1 MCGGVVVTLRPFAL
15 WVLILIITAGIVGEW
30 SGTSVPWWRLLTA
43 MLVIGLVWD
52 RWMASTQVVSVHRI
66 EPMALHL
73 GRHETLQIA
82 LKNHSP
88 RPVRLQFEPAFPVA
102 IRTLL
107 PEENVQE
114 VVIAPTASLTQSIP
128 IQSITVGTVHWSKL
142 PIRVAGP
149 SGLAWWSRHLILDAT
164 LDAPVSVVPDTWQ
177 RNAGLTGV
185 HTAPG
190 ARTFRMGTGLELHHL
205 RDYQAGD
212 PRQLIDWKASARSGH
227 LITRVHARDT
237 QLRVVVVLD
246 TGRTSRTALDGLDQL
261 GHYINLTSR
270 LLEYAARHG
279 DCVGLVT
286 FSDRIDHAITPAAGL
301 ATVARIRN
309 ALSNLEA
316 RPVEGDVLMA
326 ALRVRQL
333 VSQRTLVILLSDLF
347 QGTSTSQLAAAVR
360 AWVPKHQ
367 PILVGLIGKE
377 LATLGQQEASH
388 WLDPYQSLAALAY
401 KRQLESS
408 VESLRRLG
416 AMAVSTTP
424 DELEARVFRQYQLLR
439 LRGRG

>member
-1 MCGGVVVTLRPFAL
+1 MNLRPLAM
-15 WVLILIITAGIVGEW
+15 WVLVLIITTGVVGEW
-30 SGTSVPWWRLLTA
+30 SGAAVPWWRLIAASLVLG
-43 MLVIGLVWD
+43 LVIDGWLA
-52 RWMASTQVVSVHRI
+52 RRQVLSVRRI
-66 EPMALHL
+66 EPVALHL
-73 GRHETLQIA
+73 GRRETLQIE
-82 LKNHSP
+82 LTNHSA
-88 RPVRLQFEPAFPVA
+88 RPVRLQFEPALPAAIQTPQEVA
-102 IRTLL
+102 
-107 PEENVQE
+107 E
-114 VVIAPTASLTQSIP
+114 VVIAPASSL
-128 IQSITVGTVHWSKL
+128 IQTIAVQTITIGTVQWMTL
-142 PIRVAGP
+142 PVRIAG
-149 SGLAWWSRHLILDAT
+149 SAGLAWWPRRLSLDTT
-164 LDAPVSVVPDTWQ
+164 LSVVPDTWQ
-177 RNAGLTGV
+177 RSAGLTGM
-185 HTAPG
+185 HAAPG

-270 LLEYAARHG
+270 LLEYAARNG
-279 DCVGLVT
+279 DSVGLVT
-286 FSDRIDHAITPAAGL
+286 FSDRIGHAITPATGL
-301 ATVARIRN
+301 ATVARIRQ
-309 ALSNLEA
+309 ALSTLEA

-326 ALRVRQL
+326 ALRVREL

-367 PILVGLIGKE
+367 PVLVGLVGKE
-377 LATLGQQEASH
+377 LAALGHQSASH
-388 WLDPYQSLAALAY
+388 WLHPYESLAALAY
-401 KRQLESS
+401 QRQLEGS

>member
-1 MCGGVVVTLRPFAL
+1 MTLRPLAL
-15 WVLILIITAGIVGEW
+15 WVLAIIITAGIIGEW
-30 SGTSVPWWRLLTA
+30 SGGSVPWWRLFAA

-52 RWMASTQVVSVHRI
+52 RWMTRRQVLSVHRVDSV
-66 EPMALHL
+66 ALHL
-73 GRHETLQIA
+73 GRHETLQIE
-82 LKNHSP
+82 LTNHSA
-88 RPVRLQFEPAFPVA
+88 RPARLQFEPALPAALQTLQPV
-102 IRTLL
+102 
-107 PEENVQE
+107 ENAQE
-114 VVIAPTASLTQSIP
+114 VVIAPVRSLIQSIP
-128 IQSITVGTVHWSKL
+128 IQSITIGAVTWSKL
-142 PIRVAGP
+142 PVRVAGP
-149 SGLAWWSRHLILDAT
+149 SGLAWWSRQLILDT
-164 LDAPVSVVPDTWQ
+164 TISIVPDTWQ

-185 HTAPG
+185 HAAPG
-190 ARTFRMGTGLELHHL
+190 AQTFRMGTGLELHHL

-270 LLEYAARHG
+270 LLEYAARNG
-279 DCVGLVT
+279 DHVGLVT
-286 FSDRIDHAITPAAGL
+286 FSDRIGHAISPAAGL
-301 ATVARIRN
+301 ATVAQIRQ
-309 ALSNLEA
+309 ALGSLQS
-316 RPVEGDVLMA
+316 RPVESDVLMA
-326 ALRVRQL
+326 ALRVRKL

-367 PILVGLIGKE
+367 PVLVGLIGKE
-377 LATLGQQEASH
+377 LAAMCHQTAKH
-388 WLDPYQSLAALAY
+388 WLDPYQSLAALEY
-401 KRQLESS
+401 KRQLEAS

-424 DELEARVFRQYQLLR
+424 DELEAQVFRQYQVLR

>member
-1 MCGGVVVTLRPFAL
+1 VTLRPFAL
-15 WVLILIITAGIVGEW
+15 WLIALIITAGIIGEW

-52 RWMASTQVVSVHRI
+52 RWMASRQIVSAHRV
-66 EPMALHL
+66 ESTALHL
-73 GRHETLQIA
+73 GRHETLDIE
-82 LKNHSP
+82 LTNHSQ
-88 RPVRLQFEPAFPVA
+88 RPARLQFEPALPGGIQTLQPVA
-102 IRTLL
+102 D
-107 PEENVQE
+107 VQE
-114 VVIAPTASLTQSIP
+114 VVIAAANSLVQSIP
-128 IQSITVGTVHWSKL
+128 IQSISVGTVHWSKL
-142 PIRVAGP
+142 PARLAGP
-149 SGLAWWSRHLILDAT
+149 SGLAWWSRQLT
-164 LDAPVSVVPDTWQ
+164 LDAAISVVPDTWQ

-185 HTAPG
+185 QAAPG
-190 ARTFRMGTGLELHHL
+190 AQTFRMGTGLELHHL

-227 LITRVHARDT
+227 LITRVHTRDT

-261 GHYINLTSR
+261 GHYINLASR
-270 LLEYAARHG
+270 LLEFAALNG

-286 FSDRIDHAITPAAGL
+286 FSDRIDYAISPAAGL
-301 ATVARIRN
+301 ATVAKIRQ
-309 ALSNLEA
+309 ALGSLEA

-333 VSQRTLVILLSDLF
+333 AGPRTLVILLSDLF
-347 QGTSTSQLAAAVR
+347 QGTSSSQLAAAVR

-377 LATLGQQEASH
+377 LTALGQQPASH
-388 WLDPYQSLAALAY
+388 WLDPYQSLAALEY

-408 VESLRRLG
+408 VASLRRLG

>member
-1 MCGGVVVTLRPFAL
+1 MSLRPLAL
-15 WVLILIITAGIVGEW
+15 WVLALIITAGIVGEW
-30 SGTSVPWWRLLTA
+30 SSVSVPWWRLLAA

-52 RWMASTQVVSVHRI
+52 RWMARRQVLSVSRV
-66 EPMALHL
+66 EPVALHL
-73 GRHETLQIA
+73 GRHETLQIE
-82 LKNHSP
+82 LTNHSA
-88 RPVRLQFEPAFPVA
+88 RPARLQFDPTLPGA
-102 IRTLL
+102 IQTRWPTEQL
-107 PEENVQE
+107 QE
-114 VVIAPTASLTQSIP
+114 LVIAPASSLLHTIP
-128 IQSITVGTVHWSKL
+128 VQSITIGTVEWSKL
-142 PIRVAGP
+142 PLRFAGP
-149 SGLAWWSRHLILDAT
+149 SGLGWWSRDLVLDT
-164 LDAPVSVVPDTWQ
+164 TIRVVPDIWQ
-177 RNAGLTGV
+177 RSAGLIGV
-185 HTAPG
+185 HAAPG
-190 ARTFRMGTGLELHHL
+190 AQTFRMGTGLELHHL
-205 RDYQAGD
+205 RDYQSGD

-270 LLEYAARHG
+270 LLEYAARNG
-279 DCVGLVT
+279 DNVGLVT
-286 FSDRIDHAITPAAGL
+286 FSDRIGHAITPAPGL
-301 ATVARIRN
+301 ATVAKIRQ
-309 ALSNLEA
+309 ALSSLEA
-316 RPVEGDVLMA
+316 QPVEGDVLMA

-367 PILVGLIGKE
+367 PVLVGLIGKE
-377 LATLGQQEASH
+377 LATLGQQAANH
-388 WLDPYQSLAALAY
+388 WLDPYQSLAALEY
-401 KRQLESS
+401 KRQLEGS

-424 DELEARVFRQYQLLR
+424 DELEARVFRQYQVLR

>member
-1 MCGGVVVTLRPFAL
+1 MTLRPFAL
-15 WVLILIITAGIVGEW
+15 WLIALIITAGIIGEW

-52 RWMASTQVVSVHRI
+52 RWMSSRQVVSAHRV
-66 EPMALHL
+66 ESTALHL
-73 GRHETLQIA
+73 GRHETLDIE
-82 LKNHSP
+82 LTNHSQ
-88 RPVRLQFEPAFPVA
+88 RPARLQFEPAFPSA
-102 IRTLL
+102 IQTLQ
-107 PEENVQE
+107 PAENVQE
-114 VVIAPTASLTQSIP
+114 VVIAAATSLVQSIP
-128 IQSITVGTVHWSKL
+128 IQSISVGTVHWSEL
-142 PIRVAGP
+142 PVRLAGP
-149 SGLAWWSRHLILDAT
+149 SGLAWWSRQLT
-164 LDAPVSVVPDTWQ
+164 LDAAISVVPDTWQ

-185 HTAPG
+185 EAAPG
-190 ARTFRMGTGLELHHL
+190 AQTFRMGTGLELHHL

-270 LLEYAARHG
+270 LLEFAARNG

-286 FSDRIDHAITPAAGL
+286 FSDRIGHAISPAAGL
-301 ATVARIRN
+301 ATVAKIRQ
-309 ALSNLEA
+309 ALGSLEA

-377 LATLGQQEASH
+377 LTALGRQPASH
-388 WLDPYQSLAALAY
+388 WLDPYQSLAALEY

>member
-1 MCGGVVVTLRPFAL
+1 MGWGASVTLRPLAI
-15 WVLILIITAGIVGEW
+15 WVLALITTTGIVGEW
-30 SGTSVPWWRLLTA
+30 SGVLVPWWRLFAA

-52 RWMASTQVVSVHRI
+52 RWMARRQVISVHRI
-66 EPMALHL
+66 EFAALHL
-73 GRHETLQIA
+73 GRRETLQIE
-82 LKNHSP
+82 LTNHSA
-88 RPVRLQFEPAFPVA
+88 RPARLQFEPALPMA
-102 IRTLL
+102 IQTLL
-107 PEENVQE
+107 PVDAVQE
-114 VVIAPTASLTQSIP
+114 VVIAPAGKLTHSIP
-128 IQSITVGTVHWSKL
+128 IQSITIGEVQWSKL
-142 PIRVAGP
+142 PVRLAGP
-149 SGLAWWSRHLILDAT
+149 SGLAWWSRQLAIDAT
-164 LDAPVSVVPDTWQ
+164 ISVVPDTWQ
-177 RNAGLTGV
+177 PNAGLTGV
-185 HTAPG
+185 HAAPG
-190 ARTFRMGTGLELHHL
+190 AQTFRMGTGLELHHL

-227 LITRVHARDT
+227 LISRVHARDT

-270 LLEYAARHG
+270 LLEYAARNG

-286 FSDRIDHAITPAAGL
+286 FSDRIGHAISPAAGL
-301 ATVARIRN
+301 STVAQIRQ
-309 ALSNLEA
+309 ALSSLEA

-347 QGTSTSQLAAAVR
+347 QGTTTSQLAAAVR

-377 LATLGQQEASH
+377 LGALGHQTASH
-388 WLDPYQSLAALAY
+388 WLDPYQSLAALEY
-401 KRQLESS
+401 KRQLDSS

>member
-1 MCGGVVVTLRPFAL
+1 MTLRPFAL
-15 WVLILIITAGIVGEW
+15 WVVALIITAGIIGEW

-52 RWMASTQVVSVHRI
+52 RWMASRQIVSAHRV
-66 EPMALHL
+66 ESTALHL
-73 GRHETLQIA
+73 GRHETLDIA
-82 LKNHSP
+82 LTNHSQ
-88 RPVRLQFEPAFPVA
+88 RPARLQFEPAFPSA
-102 IRTLL
+102 IQTLQ
-107 PEENVQE
+107 PAENVQE
-114 VVIAPTASLTQSIP
+114 VVIAAATSLVQSIP
-128 IQSITVGTVHWSKL
+128 IQSISVGTVHWLKL
-142 PIRVAGP
+142 PVRLAGP
-149 SGLAWWSRHLILDAT
+149 SGLAWWSRQLT
-164 LDAPVSVVPDTWQ
+164 LDAAISIVPDTWQ

-185 HTAPG
+185 EAAPG
-190 ARTFRMGTGLELHHL
+190 AQTFRMGTGLELHHL

-270 LLEYAARHG
+270 LLEFAARNG

-286 FSDRIDHAITPAAGL
+286 FSDRIGHAISPAAGL
-301 ATVARIRN
+301 ATVAKIRQ
-309 ALSNLEA
+309 ALGSLEA

-377 LATLGQQEASH
+377 LTALGQQPASH
-388 WLDPYQSLAALAY
+388 WLDPYQSLAALEY